1 MRPSPT
7 LARDIA
13 QALPD
18 EWESRG
24 AGVAYPTPQTRVS
37 LQVDLNPSW
46 AVLNYEESDPDASDA
61 AFAEDLLQVVG
72 PMLSPSGEAA
82 LTRNLVQRM
91 SEWQASSALPEDYT
105 GDLLRQL
112 LAEHNARISKDSCD
126 KLTLA
131 A

>member
-1 MRPSPT
+1 MSTSPT
-7 LARDIA
+7 LARNIA

-18 EWESRG
+18 GWEPRG
-24 AGVAYPTPQTRVS
+24 SGVAYPTPQTRVS

-46 AVLNYEESDPDASDA
+46 DVLNYEETDPDASDA
-61 AFAEDLLQVVG
+61 AFAEDLLKVVG

-91 SEWQASSALPEDYT
+91 SEWQASSTLPDDYT

-112 LAEHNARISKDSCD
+112 LAEHNARIAKEACD
-126 KLTLA
+126 KLPLA